1 MSFLERVVRTFSG
14 LIQGTINHRLWLW
27 MWSRI
32 LSIGLI
38 ESVLIIL
45 LVTLW
50 ALLISMASL

>member
-1 MSFLERVVRTFSG
+1 MSFLERAVRTFSG
-14 LIQGTINHRLWLW
+14 LTASIISHRLWPW

-32 LSIGLI
+32 LSIGLT

>member
-1 MSFLERVVRTFSG
+1 MFSG
-14 LIQGTINHRLWLW
+14 LKAGIINLRLWPS

-32 LSIGLI
+32 LSIGLT